1 MRAVEYHGPGD
12 VRLVDRPVPAPG
24 PGELLVRVGTAGI
37 CGSDVG
43 EYVHDPLFFP
53 IGERHPHSGHLGP
66 TVAGHEFS
74 GWVEDVG
81 EGVTGFE
88 SGDLVAVGAG
98 VSCGACPRC
107 VGGNTNMCASYWT
120 VGLHAD
126 GGLAEWVVVPASCTL
141 DVSGMSLTPDLAA
154 LAQPMAIAVHATRRG
169 RVAATDRVFVL
180 GSGGIGSFITYAA
193 AHAGATVTSVDLDP
207 AKLAVA
213 KRLGA
218 TRTLDASAPDLE
230 ANLAAA
236 EPPTVVFEC
245 TARPESLTRA
255 MGVCAENGR
264 LVVVG
269 HQPEPIAVDFK
280 LVSMGEREIIGTMAH
295 VFAID
300 LPEAVDQIASNP
312 GAWAEVAPTVYPLED
327 VVQLGLEPM
336 SRGDS
341 PQIKVLFDPS
351 LNTPRPLLT
360 EFDR

>member
-12 VRLVDRPVPAPG
+12 VRLVDRPAPTPG
-24 PGELLVRVGTAGI
+24 PGELLVKVGTAGI

-43 EYVHDPLFFP
+43 EYVHEPLFFP
-53 IGERHPHSGHLGP
+53 IHDRHPHSGHFGP

-81 EGVTGFE
+81 EGVIGFE

-98 VSCGACPRC
+98 VSCGTCPPC
-107 VGGNTNMCASYWT
+107 VGANTNMCASYWT

-126 GGLAEWVVVPASCTL
+126 GGLAEWVAVPASCTL
-141 DVSGMSLTPDLAA
+141 DLSGSSLTPDLAA

-169 RVAATDRVFVL
+169 RVAETDRVLVL

-213 KRLGA
+213 KSLGA
-218 TRTLDASAPDLE
+218 TRTLDATAPEFE
-230 ANLAAA
+230 AELAAA
-236 EPPTVVFEC
+236 DPPTVVFEC

-255 MGVCAENGR
+255 LGVTAENGR

-269 HQPEPIAVDFK
+269 HQPEPLAVDFK

-295 VFAID
+295 VFATD
-300 LPEAVDQIASNP
+300 LPAAVEQIASNP
-312 GAWAEVAPTVYPLED
+312 DAWADLAPTVYPLED
-327 VVQLGLEPM
+327 VVRSGLEPM
-336 SRGDS
+336 SRGLA
-341 PQIKVLFDPS
+341 PQVKVLFDPS
-351 LNTPRPLLT
+351 LDAPRPLLT
-360 EFDR
+360 QSDR

>member
-107 VGGNTNMCASYWT
+107 VSGNTNMCASYWT

-141 DVSGMSLTPDLAA
+141 DVSGTSLTPDLAA

-169 RVAATDRVFVL
+169 RVAAADRVLVL

-213 KRLGA
+213 KSLGA
-218 TRTLDASAPDLE
+218 TRTLDASAPDLG
-230 ANLAAA
+230 AKLAAA

-255 MGVCAENGR
+255 LGVCAENGR

-269 HQPEPIAVDFK
+269 HQPNPVAVDFK

-300 LPEAVDQIASNP
+300 LPAAVDQVASDP

-327 VVQLGLEPM
+327 VVQSGLEPM

-351 LNTPRPLLT
+351 LDAPRPLRT
-360 EFDR
+360 ESDR